1 VRAVLAGTCGDQR
14 REASEAGSDPGVSL
28 IHEEVEQLQWRLGDS
43 IEGPAVMLLPQ
54 VPGSKEDR
62 GVEGPP
68 KLTGQP
74 YPCQLPPVA
83 EHGPTAFRQQKAQG
97 SVGRAV
103 NLSHYLLRFSETY
116 CFCLYRSVSTGNI
129 LVEM

>member
-1 VRAVLAGTCGDQR
+1 VRAVLAGTCGDQQH
-14 REASEAGSDPGVSL
+14 EASEAGSDPGVSL
-28 IHEEVEQLQWRLGDS
+28 IHDEVEQLQWRLGDS

-74 YPCQLPPVA
+74 YPCQLPPVT
-83 EHGPTAFRQQKAQG
+83 EHGIVVWRQGLPADGMKEP
-97 SVGRAV
+97 VPNFPRE
-103 NLSHYLLRFSETY
+103 HKR
-116 CFCLYRSVSTGNI
+116 
-129 LVEM
+129 

>member
-1 VRAVLAGTCGDQR
+1 MRAVLAGMCGDQR
-14 REASEAGSDPGVSL
+14 HEASEAGSDPGVSL
-28 IHEEVEQLQWRLGDS
+28 IHDEVEELQWRLGDS
-43 IEGPAVMLLPQ
+43 IEGPTVTLLPQ
-54 VPGSKEDR
+54 VLGSKEDR
-62 GVEGPP
+62 GVKGLP

-74 YPCQLPPVA
+74 YPCRLAPVA

-116 CFCLYRSVSTGNI
+116 CFCLYRSVSTDNI
-129 LVEM
+129 LVRM

>member
-1 VRAVLAGTCGDQR
+1 MGPHSTLRAPRDR
-14 REASEAGSDPGVSL
+14 R
-28 IHEEVEQLQWRLGDS
+28 HEPRALDL
-43 IEGPAVMLLPQ
+43 
-54 VPGSKEDR
+54 
-62 GVEGPP
+62 

-103 NLSHYLLRFSETY
+103 NLLPASARSEDGGAS
-116 CFCLYRSVSTGNI
+116 LASAQQ
-129 LVEM
+129 

>member
-1 VRAVLAGTCGDQR
+1 VRAVLAGTCGDQQH
-14 REASEAGSDPGVSL
+14 EASEAGSDPGVSL
-28 IHEEVEQLQWRLGDS
+28 IHDEVEQLQWRLGDY

-62 GVEGPP
+62 RVEGPP

-83 EHGPTAFRQQKAQG
+83 EHGIVVWRQGLPADGMKEPVPNFPREHARTQEVIRRFVIMSAQCA
-97 SVGRAV
+97 RRI
-103 NLSHYLLRFSETY
+103 LL
-116 CFCLYRSVSTGNI
+116 
-129 LVEM
+129 

>member
-1 VRAVLAGTCGDQR
+1 MLAGTCGDQQH
-14 REASEAGSDPGVSL
+14 EASEAGSDPGVSL
-28 IHEEVEQLQWRLGDS
+28 IHDEVEQLQWRLGDY

-62 GVEGPP
+62 RVEGPP

-83 EHGPTAFRQQKAQG
+83 EHGIVVWRQGLPADGMKEPVPNFPREHARTQEVIRRFG
-97 SVGRAV
+97 ILSVQCARRI
-103 NLSHYLLRFSETY
+103 LL
-116 CFCLYRSVSTGNI
+116 
-129 LVEM
+129 